1 MTPLTVG
8 AVLGS
13 VVAIGFTATAVLRQP
28 PPPASSAP
36 GDRTPVV
43 VELFTSEGCS
53 SCPPADAVL
62 SDLVASQPVGNAL
75 VIGLSEHVDYWDS
88 LGWKDP
94 FSNHKFTERQSAYA
108 AASNEAD
115 IYTPQMVVDG
125 SAAFVGSDRQTA
137 VGQVSRAAS
146 HTKAALRAVWST
158 GTPRALIVDVP
169 EGSVPSS
176 ATVVLAVVEDHL
188 TSSVTRGEN
197 KGHQLSHTAVTRQ
210 LTTLGTTAR
219 DGSFHT
225 SAKIDT
231 GTGWNVAALHA
242 VVFVQLEHFGRILAA
257 ASLPF
262 GS

>member
-1 MTPLTVG
+1 MSPLTVAG
-8 AVLGS
+8 VLGS
-13 VVAIGFTATAVLRQP
+13 VVAVGLTATAVLRQP
-28 PPPASSAP
+28 PPAAPANSA
-36 GDRTPVV
+36 DRVPVV

-108 AASNEAD
+108 AATNEPD

-125 SAAFVGSDRQTA
+125 AAAFVGSDRQNA
-137 VGQVSRAAS
+137 VGEITRAAS
-146 HTKAALRAVWST
+146 HAKSALRAVWAS

-169 EGSVPSS
+169 EGSVPSN

-210 LTTLGTTAR
+210 MTTLGATSR

-225 SAKIDT
+225 SARIDT
-231 GTGWNVAALHA
+231 APGWNLAALHA

-257 ASLPF
+257 ASVPF
-262 GS
+262 SS

>member
-1 MTPLTVG
+1 MSPLSVAGAIG
-8 AVLGS
+8 AVAAVS
-13 VVAIGFTATAVLRQP
+13 VTAAAVLRQP
-28 PPPASSAP
+28 SPLPTA
-36 GDRTPVV
+36 DRTPVV

-75 VIGLSEHVDYWDS
+75 VIGLSEHVDYWDN

-108 AASNEAD
+108 TAANEAD

-125 SAAFVGSDRQTA
+125 SAAFVGSDRQSALSEIT
-137 VGQVSRAAS
+137 RAAS
-146 HTKAALRAVWST
+146 HVKSPIRAVWST
-158 GTPRALIVDVP
+158 GGPRALIVDVP
-169 EGSVPSS
+169 AGSVPSNAS
-176 ATVVLAVVEDHL
+176 VFLAVVEDHL

-197 KGHQLSHTAVTRQ
+197 KGHQFSHTAVTRS
-210 LTTLGTTAR
+210 LTTLGATAR

-225 SAKIDT
+225 SATIDT
-231 GTGWNVAALHA
+231 QSAWKVPALHA

-257 ASLPF
+257 ATVPF
-262 GS
+262 SS

>member
-1 MTPLTVG
+1 MSPLTVAG
-8 AVLGS
+8 VLGS
-13 VVAIGFTATAVLRQP
+13 VAAVGLTAAAVLRQP
-28 PPPASSAP
+28 PPLTPASA
-36 GDRTPVV
+36 DRTPVI

-62 SDLVASQPVGNAL
+62 SDLVSAQPVGHAL
-75 VIGLSEHVDYWDS
+75 VIGLSEHVDYWDN

-108 AASNEAD
+108 AAANEAD
-115 IYTPQMVVDG
+115 IYTPEMVVDG
-125 SAAFVGSDRQTA
+125 SAAFVGSDRQA
-137 VGQVSRAAS
+137 ALSEISRAAS
-146 HTKAALRAVWST
+146 HGKSTLRAVWAN
-158 GTPRALIVDVP
+158 GAPRALIVDAP
-169 EGSVPSS
+169 EGSVPSNAS
-176 ATVVLAVVEDHL
+176 VVLAIVEDHL

-197 KGHQLSHTAVTRQ
+197 KGHQLSHTAVTRS
-210 LTTLGTTAR
+210 LATLGAVAK

-231 GTGWNVAALHA
+231 LPGWNLTALHA

-257 ASLPF
+257 ASVPF

>member
-1 MTPLTVG
+1 MSPLTVAG
-8 AVLGS
+8 VIGS
-13 VVAIGFTATAVLRQP
+13 VAAVGLAATAVLRQP
-28 PPPASSAP
+28 PPPPRAAA
-36 GDRTPVV
+36 DRTPVV

-62 SDLVASQPVGNAL
+62 SDLVASQPVSNAL

-94 FSNHKFTERQSAYA
+94 FSSHKFTERQSAYA

-115 IYTPQMVVDG
+115 IYTPEMVVDG
-125 SAAFVGSDRQTA
+125 SAAFIGSDRETA
-137 VGQVSRAAS
+137 VAEVSRAAS
-146 HTKAALRAVWST
+146 HVKATLRAVWAT
-158 GTPRALIVDVP
+158 GSPRALIVDVP
-169 EGSVPSS
+169 EGSVPSN

-197 KGHQLSHTAVTRQ
+197 KGHQLSHTAVTRV
-210 LTTLGTTAR
+210 LTTLGTTGK

-231 GTGWNVAALHA
+231 AAGWSMTALHA

-257 ASLPF
+257 TSVPF
-262 GS
+262 SS